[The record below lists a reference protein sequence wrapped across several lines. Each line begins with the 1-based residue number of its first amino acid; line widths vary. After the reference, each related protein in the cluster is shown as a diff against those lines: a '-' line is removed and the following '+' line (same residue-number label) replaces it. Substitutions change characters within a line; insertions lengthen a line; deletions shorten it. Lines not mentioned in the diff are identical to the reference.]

1 MQFEASYYAFS
12 ATVFE
17 VDVQEGTADHLVPS
31 AQSNTRVYKIFPERL
46 LFSLFSFLFKSYE
59 LRELTGMGASV
70 SVVSMVATWL
80 SIVVAIFVTR
90 EWPHTYKV
98 APKLTPRSVLG
109 VRSPSTSTSTSTST
123 PPPTTA
129 QLELQE
135 ALLRRLTAVADPLQ
149 TVATRLDRLL
159 ELMERQ
165 LEEQNGQA
173 AGQPSAE
180 D

>member
-123 PPPTTA
+123 PHQRTNRPSGGAP
-129 QLELQE
+129 
-135 ALLRRLTAVADPLQ
+135 
-149 TVATRLDRLL
+149 
-159 ELMERQ
+159 ERSDCH
-165 LEEQNGQA
+165 GR
-173 AGQPSAE
+173 PSA
-180 D
+180 DG

>member
-109 VRSPSTSTSTSTST
+109 VRSPSTSTSTPHQRTNRTSGGAPETSDCRGRPSADGCDPAGPAPRVDGTST
-123 PPPTTA
+123 
-129 QLELQE
+129 
-135 ALLRRLTAVADPLQ
+135 
-149 TVATRLDRLL
+149 
-159 ELMERQ
+159 
-165 LEEQNGQA
+165 
-173 AGQPSAE
+173 
-180 D
+180 